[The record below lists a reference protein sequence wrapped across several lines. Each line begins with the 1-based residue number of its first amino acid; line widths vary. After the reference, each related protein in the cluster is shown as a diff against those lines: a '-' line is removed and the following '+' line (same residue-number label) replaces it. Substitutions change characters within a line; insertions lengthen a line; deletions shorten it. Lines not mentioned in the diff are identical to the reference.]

1 MVELDAQQCAKGITL
16 SAAELHALTGYRRG
30 SDQLKALHAAGY
42 WRARL
47 APTGRVLLERAHFE
61 AVARGQTAASSAPRP
76 KLRAA
81 A

>member
-1 MVELDAQQCAKGITL
+1 MNITL
-16 SAAELHALTGYRRG
+16 TPQELVELTGYRRG
-30 SDQLKALHAAGY
+30 GDQLKALHAAGY

-47 APTGRVLLERAHFE
+47 APTGRVVVERVHFE
-61 AVARGQTAASSAPRP
+61 AVCKGQTAGSAAPRP

>member
-1 MVELDAQQCAKGITL
+1 MVELDAAQCAQAITL
-16 SAAELHALTGYRRG
+16 TQAELHALTGYRRAC
-30 SDQLKALHAAGY
+30 DQLKALHAAGY

-47 APTGRVLLERAHFE
+47 APTGRVVLERVHFE
-61 AVARGQTAASSAPRP
+61 AVCKGQTTGSAAPRP

>member
-1 MVELDAQQCAKGITL
+1 MVEQAQAITL
-16 SAAELHALTGYRRG
+16 TQAELHALTGYKRAG
-30 SDQLKALHAAGY
+30 DQLKALHAAGY
-42 WRARL
+42 WRARI